1 MVEKGKKY
9 IDITLPQKAID
20 YYNKKFDDKLFYLT
34 SPEPNNTTKEKSS
47 IDHMYSQTIDYG
59 DIHDLNLN
67 ETDAFGNK
75 LSQYFT
81 TKDNK
86 LIGLK
91 NAQYLETASYIK
103 DLTKKKELRP
113 VVSEQFIHEVAFN
126 WFKEKYD
133 GTIST
138 DSKFCGYLIEKIKEE
153 IKEYVIRCPI
163 EFMSIEQPFN
173 VGSVYFDFF
182 TEEHIKDI
190 ENNSLKA
197 KKNKTEKEAI
207 KTYLENIRKNYQG
220 KVYSLIKVNAEKNR
234 AIEIAKNETKKAIM
248 VLRFFSPSAVL
259 PKIHQYFGRM
269 GQVHIPSSHIFIYTG
284 VIPII
289 HTGID
294 SNHNQLNHHIGQ
306 KELDMY
312 DKTGIK
318 ILSDLIKKEELNN
331 FEESIL
337 TSLSYFTKGIS
348 LADYGDKLIYLF
360 TSIEMLLLKN
370 DNEPIQDNLTRRLS
384 FLTDDPSTRKQTI
397 ETFKNVYK
405 QRGKYLH
412 HGYKKISSTELEM
425 VQQKIWTA
433 IRKLLLLSDKFE
445 TKKELIDDLEKRILS
460 G

>member
-1 MVEKGKKY
+1 MSESKKKHLE
-9 IDITLPQKAID
+9 IILPQEAID
-20 YYNKKFDDKLFYLT
+20 YYNEKFDTKLFSLT
-34 SPEPNNTTKEKSS
+34 SPKSNNNEKEKSS
-47 IDHMYSQTIDYG
+47 IDHMHSQTIDSS
-59 DIHDLNLN
+59 DIHNLNLN
-67 ETDAFGNK
+67 ETNAFGDK
-75 LSQYFT
+75 LSHFFT
-81 TKDNK
+81 TKDNR
-86 LIGLK
+86 LIGLD
-91 NAQYLETASYIK
+91 NAQYLETASFIK
-103 DLTKKKELRP
+103 DLTKKKELRS

-133 GTIST
+133 GTISI

-173 VGSVYFDFF
+173 VGNVHFDFF
-182 TEEHIKDI
+182 TEKHIKDI
-190 ENNSLKA
+190 ENNSLRT

-207 KTYLENIRKNYQG
+207 KIYLENIRKKYQG
-220 KVYSLIKVNAEKNR
+220 KVYTLIRVRAEKNR
-234 AIEIAKNETKKAIM
+234 AIEIAKNETEKAIM
-248 VLRFFSPSAVL
+248 VLRFFSPSAFL
-259 PKIHQYFGRM
+259 SKIHQYFGRM
-269 GQVHIPSSHIFIYTG
+269 GQVHIPSTHIFIYPG
-284 VIPII
+284 DMPII

-294 SNHNQLNHHIGQ
+294 SNYNQLNHHIGH
-306 KELDMY
+306 KELEMY

-318 ILSDLIKKEELNN
+318 TLSDLIKKEELNS
-331 FEESIL
+331 FEESLL

-384 FLTDDPSTRKQTI
+384 FLTDSPPTRKQTI

-412 HGYKKISSTELEM
+412 HGYKKISSKELEM

-445 TKKELIDDLEKRILS
+445 NKKELIDDLEKRILS